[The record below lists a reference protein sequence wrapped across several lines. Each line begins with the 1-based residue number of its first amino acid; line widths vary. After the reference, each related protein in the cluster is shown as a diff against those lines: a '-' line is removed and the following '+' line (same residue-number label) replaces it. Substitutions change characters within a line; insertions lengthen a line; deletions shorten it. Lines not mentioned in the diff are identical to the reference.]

1 MMIKI
6 ILYLLLGLAGGIS
19 SGLLGIGGAVIIVP
33 ALVYLFGLGQHQ
45 AQGTTL
51 ALMLPPIGLLAA
63 WTYYKQGYVQIPIAI
78 FVCIGF
84 FIGGWLG
91 AREAVTLSAGLL
103 RKFFGIA
110 LFLIS
115 LHMIFTK

>member
-1 MMIKI
+1 MTNI
-6 ILYLLLGLAGGIS
+6 IFYLLLGLGAGTA

-51 ALMLPPIGLLAA
+51 ALLLPPIGLLAA
-63 WTYYKQGYVQIPIAI
+63 WTYYKQGYVNVPIAGFI
-78 FVCIGF
+78 CLGF
-84 FIGGWLG
+84 FIGGLAG
-91 AREAVTLSAGLL
+91 AKIAVGLSPQLL
-103 RKFFGIA
+103 RKVFGVS
-110 LFLIS
+110 LLLIS